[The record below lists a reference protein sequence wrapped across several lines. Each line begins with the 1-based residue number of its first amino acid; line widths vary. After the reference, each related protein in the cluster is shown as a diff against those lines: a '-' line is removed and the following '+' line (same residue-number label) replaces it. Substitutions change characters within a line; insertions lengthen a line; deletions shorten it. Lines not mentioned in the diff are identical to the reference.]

1 MQMFTK
7 NEQVKFVLF
16 LWLSQ
21 FSTCSPMLNQREKKI
36 TWQNLYLVELLPN
49 KIDSP
54 LPQLQPNLIPGLV
67 NMKITSNDIYE
78 SALTV
83 TR

>member
-1 MQMFTK
+1 
-7 NEQVKFVLF
+7 
-16 LWLSQ
+16 
-21 FSTCSPMLNQREKKI
+21 MLNQREKKI

-49 KIDSP
+49 KIDSS

-78 SALTV
+78 RALTV

>member
-7 NEQVKFVLF
+7 NEQVKFVLL

-49 KIDSP
+49 KIDSS

>member
-1 MQMFTK
+1 
-7 NEQVKFVLF
+7 
-16 LWLSQ
+16 
-21 FSTCSPMLNQREKKI
+21 MLNQREKKI

-49 KIDSP
+49 KIDSS

>member
-1 MQMFTK
+1 
-7 NEQVKFVLF
+7 
-16 LWLSQ
+16 
-21 FSTCSPMLNQREKKI
+21 MLNQREKKI

>member
-54 LPQLQPNLIPGLV
+54 LPQLQPNLIPRLV